1 MRQVLADYG
10 ISARIASV
18 AELQRYDYDSS
29 NAHDDRVRLIA
40 KVEFDAA
47 EPVVVRFKREDDVT
61 LDSLEAQSSFAQL
74 LYDKGIAT
82 PWQYRSDGRFAT
94 WRHIGGCEVLTTVEQ
109 YVTGEIRCVDAHTA
123 RQTGELLARMHNVA
137 ERAEFHVAS
146 PVLFDP
152 LSANDLFE
160 FDVFKANAGYL
171 AALDAALYSDIC
183 DMCAAYIHE
192 LERHADGQRYAVQG
206 DISDCNTYRAAD
218 GTIGV
223 FDFNRCGDN
232 DLFFDAIMQAVF
244 EARLMDYPESYAG
257 AAEPII
263 LPAFLCGYAA
273 QRPFTAHQRAAYPY
287 LYSVIDA
294 FWSADMRWSDNS
306 LSNAVKR
313 ADEARARAILR
324 DVYSRLRRLPE
335 LPVR

>member
-1 MRQVLADYG
+1 MRRVLARYG
-10 ISARIASV
+10 ISAGIASV
-18 AELQRYDYDSS
+18 AELQRYDYDRP
-29 NAHDDRVRLIA
+29 NAHGGRMRLII

-47 EPVVVRFKREDDVT
+47 EPVVVRFRNEDDVT
-61 LDSLEAQSSFAQL
+61 IESLEAQSAFAQL
-74 LYDKGIAT
+74 LYDEGIAT
-82 PWQYRSDGRFAT
+82 PRQYRADGRCAT
-94 WRHIGGCEVLTTVEQ
+94 WCHVGGHDVMTTVEQ
-109 YVTGEIRCVDAHTA
+109 YVAGEIRCVDAHTA
-123 RQTGELLARMHNVA
+123 RQTGELLARMHNIA

-152 LSANDLFE
+152 LSANELFE

-171 AALDAALYSDIC
+171 AGLDAVLYDDIC
-183 DMCAAYIHE
+183 DMYAAYMHE
-192 LERHADGQRYAVQG
+192 LERSADGPRYAVQG

-232 DLFFDAIMQAVF
+232 YLFFDAIMQAVF

-257 AAEPII
+257 DAESIV
-263 LPAFLCGYAA
+263 LRAFLRGYQA
-273 QRPFTAHQRAAYPY
+273 QRPFTPHQRAAYPY
-287 LYSVIDA
+287 LYSMIDA
-294 FWSADMRWSDNS
+294 FWSADIKWSDTS

-313 ADEARARAILR
+313 EDEARVRAILR